1 MGGPHSVFLPVL
13 PPIAPSTIASSAID
27 PPLTAHEDGTLPALL
42 RDRRDG
48 RGEAVAFFQKRAG
61 TWHATTWGEYSRDV
75 AALSRALLDH
85 GLEKGDHVAIMGDI
99 SQDWVV
105 AYMATVCAGGVAVG
119 IYFTSSTEE
128 VEYFLEDSGSK
139 FAFVAG
145 EKELAVLLRSRQAES
160 LKKIVVFDPAVQSSK
175 NVVSLP
181 RFSASSSS
189 DCASLLDEQAGKARA
204 EDNAS
209 IVYTSGTTGNPKGAI
224 LTHRSLIEGLMTTRG
239 FCPALFREPQRVV
252 VHLPLSHVVGLGQ
265 GIVLPLISEVT
276 PYFGETGA
284 DFATTIR
291 DVRPTYWMAPPRF
304 YQRYAAELVSRIN
317 ASATVGR
324 KSYRFA
330 MSIAQK
336 ALADRQA
343 DEPDD
348 PFLQALFATCR
359 DRVFLPLLAE
369 IGLDQLRYPYTAS
382 APMPPD
388 VVKLWQTW
396 GVNLKEVYGQTELV
410 GANTGQMRD
419 WSKPG
424 TIGVPIADPRW
435 KTRIAGDGEMLV
447 TGPGLFTGYLNK
459 PDDTLEALR
468 DGWLHTGDIVE
479 VRPDGQLA
487 IIDRKK
493 EIINTSGGKSIS
505 PAQIENEL
513 RRSPYISEAAV
524 CGDGRKY
531 LVALIEVD
539 RIAMMD
545 WVKGR
550 NETIA
555 DYADFCSSEA
565 VIHLIEGEVAKANQR
580 LAPVEQIKSFRIL
593 PEELSAENGVM
604 TATRKKRRKV
614 LNERYAALIDSLYD
628 DSEDSLIRQALS
640 NL

>member
-1 MGGPHSVFLPVL
+1 MGGPHSFFPPVL

-27 PPLTAHEDGTLPALL
+27 PPPAAHDDATLPSLL

-48 RGEAVAFFQKRAG
+48 RGEAVALFQKRAG
-61 TWHATTWGEYSRDV
+61 TWHATTWGEFARDA

-85 GLEKGDHVAIMGDI
+85 GLERGDHVAIMGDI

-105 AYMATVCAGGVAVG
+105 AYLATVCAGGVAVG

-145 EKELAVLLRSRQAES
+145 EKELAVLLRSRQAEA
-160 LKKIVVFDPAVQSSK
+160 LKKIVVFDPAVPSSK
-175 NVVSLP
+175 TIVSLP
-181 RFSASSSS
+181 RFSASSS

-204 EDNAS
+204 QDNAS

-224 LTHRSLIEGLMTTRG
+224 LTHRSLIEGLLTIRG

-343 DEPDD
+343 DGPDD

-359 DRVFLPLLAE
+359 DQVFLPLLAE

-410 GANTGQMRD
+410 GANTGQIRD

-424 TIGVPIADPRW
+424 TIGIPIADPRW

-487 IIDRKK
+487 IIDRRK

-513 RRSPYISEAAV
+513 RRSPYISEAVV

-539 RIAMMD
+539 RIAMTD

-550 NETIA
+550 NETIN
-555 DYADFCSSEA
+555 DYSDFCSSEA
-565 VIHLIEGEVAKANQR
+565 VIHLIEGEVAKANKR

>member
-1 MGGPHSVFLPVL
+1 MFPPVL
-13 PPIAPSTIASSAID
+13 PSTASSAIA
-27 PPLTAHEDGTLPALL
+27 PPPAAHEDATLPSLL

-48 RGEAVAFFQKRAG
+48 RGEAVAFFQKCAG
-61 TWHATTWGEYSRDV
+61 TWHATTWGEFARDV

-85 GLEKGDHVAIMGDI
+85 GLERGDHVAIMGDI

-145 EKELAVLLRSRQAES
+145 EKELAVLLRSRQAEA
-160 LKKIVVFDPAVQSSK
+160 LKKIVVFDPAVPSSK
-175 NVVSLP
+175 NVVPLP

-189 DCASLLDEQAGKARA
+189 DCSSLLDEQAGKARA

-224 LTHRSLIEGLMTTRG
+224 LTHRSLIEGLMTIRG

-317 ASATVGR
+317 ASATVGK

-343 DEPDD
+343 DGPDD
-348 PFLQALFATCR
+348 PILQALFATCR

-539 RIAMMD
+539 RIAMTD

-550 NETIA
+550 NETIN

-565 VIHLIEGEVAKANQR
+565 VIHLIEAEVAKANQR
-580 LAPVEQIKSFRIL
+580 LAPVEQIKSFHIL

>member
-1 MGGPHSVFLPVL
+1 MGGPHSFFPPVL

-27 PPLTAHEDGTLPALL
+27 PPPAAHDDATLPSLL

-48 RGEAVAFFQKRAG
+48 RGEAVALFQKRAG
-61 TWHATTWGEYSRDV
+61 TWHATTWGEFARDA

-85 GLEKGDHVAIMGDI
+85 GLERGDHVAIMGDI

-128 VEYFLEDSGSK
+128 VEYFLEDSRSK

-145 EKELAVLLRSRQAES
+145 EKELAVLLRSRQAEA
-160 LKKIVVFDPAVQSSK
+160 LKKIVVFDPAVPSSK
-175 NVVSLP
+175 TIVSLP
-181 RFSASSSS
+181 RFSASSS

-204 EDNAS
+204 QDNAS

-224 LTHRSLIEGLMTTRG
+224 LTHRSLIEGLLTIRG

-343 DEPDD
+343 DGPDD

-359 DRVFLPLLAE
+359 DQVFLPLLAE

-410 GANTGQMRD
+410 GANTGQIRD

-424 TIGVPIADPRW
+424 TIGIPIADPRW

-487 IIDRKK
+487 IIDRRK

-513 RRSPYISEAAV
+513 RRSPYISEAVV

-539 RIAMMD
+539 RIAMTD

-550 NETIA
+550 NETLN
-555 DYADFCSSEA
+555 DYSDFCSSEA

-614 LNERYAALIDSLYD
+614 LNERYAVLIDSLYD

>member
-1 MGGPHSVFLPVL
+1 MGGPHSFFPPVL
-13 PPIAPSTIASSAID
+13 PPIAPSTIASSAFA
-27 PPLTAHEDGTLPALL
+27 PPPIAHEDGTLPSLL
-42 RDRRDG
+42 RDRRDA

-61 TWHATTWGEYSRDV
+61 TWHATTWGEFARD
-75 AALSRALLDH
+75 ATALSRALLDH

-99 SQDWVV
+99 SQEWVV
-105 AYMATVCAGGVAVG
+105 AYMATVCSGGVAVG

-145 EKELAVLLRSRQAES
+145 EKELAVLLRSRQAET
-160 LKKIVVFDPAVQSSK
+160 LKKIVVFDPAVPSSK

-181 RFSASSSS
+181 RFSASSS
-189 DCASLLDEQAGKARA
+189 DCASLLDEQAGMARP
-204 EDNAS
+204 EDNAG

-224 LTHRSLIEGLMTTRG
+224 LTHRSLIEGLVTLRS

-317 ASATVGR
+317 ASASIGR

-343 DEPDD
+343 DGPDD

-359 DRVFLPLLAE
+359 NQIFLPLLAE
-369 IGLDQLRYPYTAS
+369 IGLDQLAYPYTAS

-410 GANTGQMRD
+410 GANAGQMRD

-435 KTRIAGDGEMLV
+435 KTRVAGDGEMLV

-539 RIAMMD
+539 RVAMTD
-545 WVKGR
+545 WVKAR
-550 NETIA
+550 NETIN
-555 DYADFCSSEA
+555 DYSDFCSSEA

-614 LNERYAALIDSLYD
+614 LNERYAALINSLYD

-640 NL
+640 NM

>member
-1 MGGPHSVFLPVL
+1 M
-13 PPIAPSTIASSAID
+13 D
-27 PPLTAHEDGTLPALL
+27 PPPAAHEDATLPSLL

-61 TWHATTWGEYSRDV
+61 TWHATTWGEFARDA

-85 GLEKGDHVAIMGDI
+85 GLERGDHVAIMGDI
-99 SQDWVV
+99 SQDWVI

-145 EKELAVLLRSRQAES
+145 EKELAILLRSRQAES
-160 LKKIVVFDPAVQSSK
+160 LKKIVVFDPAVPSSK
-175 NVVSLP
+175 TIVSLP

-189 DCASLLDEQAGKARA
+189 DCSSLLDEHAGKARA
-204 EDNAS
+204 QDNAS

-304 YQRYAAELVSRIN
+304 YQRYAAELISRIN
-317 ASATVGR
+317 ASATVGKR
-324 KSYRFA
+324 SYRFA

-343 DEPDD
+343 DGPDD
-348 PFLQALFATCR
+348 PFLQAIFATCR
-359 DRVFLPLLAE
+359 EQVFLPLLAE

-410 GANTGQMRD
+410 GANTGQIRD

-539 RIAMMD
+539 RIAMTD

-550 NETIA
+550 NETID

-565 VIHLIEGEVAKANQR
+565 VIHLIEAEVAKANQR

>member
-1 MGGPHSVFLPVL
+1 M
-13 PPIAPSTIASSAID
+13 PS
-27 PPLTAHEDGTLPALL
+27 LL

-61 TWHATTWGEYSRDV
+61 TWHATTWGEFARDV

-343 DEPDD
+343 DGPDD

-396 GVNLKEVYGQTELV
+396 GLNLKEVYGQTELV

-550 NETIA
+550 NETIN

-565 VIHLIEGEVAKANQR
+565 VIHLIEGEVARANQR

>member
-1 MGGPHSVFLPVL
+1 M
-13 PPIAPSTIASSAID
+13 
-27 PPLTAHEDGTLPALL
+27 

-61 TWHATTWGEYSRDV
+61 TWHATTWGEFARDA

-85 GLEKGDHVAIMGDI
+85 GLERGDHVAIMGDI
-99 SQDWVV
+99 SQDWVI

-145 EKELAVLLRSRQAES
+145 EKELAILLRSRQAES
-160 LKKIVVFDPAVQSSK
+160 LKKIVVFDPAVPSSK
-175 NVVSLP
+175 TIVSLP

-189 DCASLLDEQAGKARA
+189 DCSSLLDEHAGKARA
-204 EDNAS
+204 QDNAS

-304 YQRYAAELVSRIN
+304 YQRYAAELISRIN
-317 ASATVGR
+317 ASATVGKR
-324 KSYRFA
+324 SYRFA

-343 DEPDD
+343 DGPDD
-348 PFLQALFATCR
+348 PFLQAIFATCR
-359 DRVFLPLLAE
+359 EQVFLPLLAE

-410 GANTGQMRD
+410 GANTGQIRD

-539 RIAMMD
+539 RIAMTD

-550 NETIA
+550 NETID

-565 VIHLIEGEVAKANQR
+565 VIHLIEAEVAKANQR

>member
-1 MGGPHSVFLPVL
+1 MGGPQSLFPPVL
-13 PPIAPSTIASSAID
+13 PSTASSAIA
-27 PPLTAHEDGTLPALL
+27 PPPAAHEDATLPSLL

-48 RGEAVAFFQKRAG
+48 RGEAVAFFQKCAG
-61 TWHATTWGEYSRDV
+61 TWHATTWGEFARDV

-85 GLEKGDHVAIMGDI
+85 GLERGDHVAIMGDI

-145 EKELAVLLRSRQAES
+145 EKELAVLLRSRQAEA
-160 LKKIVVFDPAVQSSK
+160 LKKIVVFDPAVPSSK
-175 NVVSLP
+175 NVVPLP

-189 DCASLLDEQAGKARA
+189 DCSSLLDEQAGKARA

-224 LTHRSLIEGLMTTRG
+224 LTHRSLIEGLMTIRG

-317 ASATVGR
+317 ASATVGK

-343 DEPDD
+343 DGPDD
-348 PFLQALFATCR
+348 PILQALFATCR

-539 RIAMMD
+539 RIAMTD

-550 NETIA
+550 NETIN

-565 VIHLIEGEVAKANQR
+565 VIHLIEAEVAKANQR
-580 LAPVEQIKSFRIL
+580 LAPVEQIKSFHIL